1 MDNNFNQRLAAQQEQ
16 RRKEQER
23 QDRLYE
29 MVASMQKKQ
38 AEQDATL
45 TQIANRH
52 IPTASEVAEH
62 IYIPS
67 NSIDADDLARA
78 LRKSERENS
87 SGINKAEIILCAEV
101 AAIFIL
107 LIVPIYQN
115 HQQTVLLEHI
125 YDAEVLAGN
134 VPSKLSV
141 EWYKEHYPDG
151 VVAIH
156 QKNEDGT
163 NKLDQDGNQM
173 WVYDIQA
180 DITAEQW
187 EQVRPQL
194 QDIIKRTGHIGIKE

>member
-1 MDNNFNQRLAAQQEQ
+1 M
-16 RRKEQER
+16 
-23 QDRLYE
+23 
-29 MVASMQKKQ
+29 
-38 AEQDATL
+38 
-45 TQIANRH
+45 
-52 IPTASEVAEH
+52 
-62 IYIPS
+62 
-67 NSIDADDLARA
+67 
-78 LRKSERENS
+78 
-87 SGINKAEIILCAEV
+87 
-101 AAIFIL
+101 
-107 LIVPIYQN
+107 
-115 HQQTVLLEHI
+115 LLEHI
-125 YDAEVLAGN
+125 YEAEVLAGN